1 MLTHIFI
8 YSRQDEEE
16 EFMGFSDQE
25 EDQEEKEDFSEE
37 EDVSVEEDE
46 YLVQKRDQT
55 RPDDAEPSA
64 PSDSTASSSTDAPA
78 PSKYIPPH
86 LRAAQLEEKAKG
98 NKEKAEEKVRLER
111 KAQGLLNRYV

>member
-1 MLTHIFI
+1 
-8 YSRQDEEE
+8 
-16 EFMGFSDQE
+16 MGFSDQE
-25 EDQEEKEDFSEE
+25 EDQEEKEDVLEDVSEE
-37 EDVSVEEDE
+37 EGES
-46 YLVQKRDQT
+46 LVQERDQT
-55 RPDDAEPSA
+55 RPDGAEPSA
-64 PSDSTASSSTDAPA
+64 PSDSTASSSTEAPA

>member
-1 MLTHIFI
+1 MLTRILI
-8 YSRQDEEE
+8 YSRQDEE

-25 EDQEEKEDFSEE
+25 EDQEKKEDVSEE
-37 EDVSVEEDE
+37 EDES
-46 YLVQKRDQT
+46 LVRKRDQA

-111 KAQGLLNRYV
+111 KAQGLLNRCV

>member
-1 MLTHIFI
+1 MLTHILI

-25 EDQEEKEDFSEE
+25 EDQEEKEDVSEE
-37 EDVSVEEDE
+37 EDVSAEEDKS
-46 YLVQKRDQT
+46 LVRKRDQT
-55 RPDDAEPSA
+55 RPDDAST

-111 KAQGLLNRYV
+111 KAQGLLNRCV